1 MHPKV
6 TSGSAE
12 LIFRRTAEPSNT
24 LDKEPEAAALLPH
37 FDLASENHPGA
48 ELDSPSSRDGNA
60 LSRASA
66 AFAASVTTGPVGER
80 SLVRSDS
87 ESTPHRRLLIAIPV
101 RFQAHPNR

>member
-37 FDLASENHPGA
+37 FDFAREITRGRNWTVHQAAMGM
-48 ELDSPSSRDGNA
+48 PSAAPRP
-60 LSRASA
+60 LSRRPSRQ
-66 AFAASVTTGPVGER
+66 VPLGVE
-80 SLVRSDS
+80 V
-87 ESTPHRRLLIAIPV
+87 
-101 RFQAHPNR
+101 